1 LNILIAEDDI
11 DTVRIYDK
19 VLRERGHDVTLTNDG
34 QKCLAIYH
42 KEMNALNALQDKA
55 KSPYLCLP
63 FDTVVLDYKIP
74 GMDGFEVARKIMSI
88 NSHQRIILASAY
100 SKDIFEDAAEFF
112 NLPIEI
118 IQKPFAGSKLLD
130 LLENKGGN
138 RERYSNPKILD

>member
-1 LNILIAEDDI
+1 MNILIAEDDI
-11 DTVRIYDK
+11 DTIRIYDK
-19 VLRERGHDVTLTNDG
+19 LLRERGHDVTLTNDG
-34 QKCLAIYH
+34 QECLAIYH
-42 KEMNALNALQDKA
+42 EEMNALHDKA
-55 KSPYLCLP
+55 KSIYSCLP

-74 GMDGFEVARKIMSI
+74 SMDGFEVARKIMSI

>member
-1 LNILIAEDDI
+1 MNVLIAEDDI

-19 VLRERGHDVTLTNDG
+19 LLRERGHDVTLTNDG

-42 KEMNALNALQDKA
+42 EEMNALHHKA
-55 KSPYLCLP
+55 KSLYSCLP

-88 NSHQRIILASAY
+88 NSHQRIILTSAY

-118 IQKPFAGSKLLD
+118 IQKPFSGSKILD
-130 LLENKGGN
+130 VLENKGGN

>member
-1 LNILIAEDDI
+1 LNVLIAEDDI

-19 VLRERGHDVTLTNDG
+19 LLRDRGHVVTLTHDG

-42 KEMNALNALQDKA
+42 EGMNAMNDKA
-55 KSPYLCLP
+55 KSLYSCLP

-118 IQKPFAGSKLLD
+118 IQKPFSGSKLLD
-130 LLENKGGN
+130 LLENKRGN
-138 RERYSNPKILD
+138 RERHSNQRS

>member
-1 LNILIAEDDI
+1 LLLNVLIAEDDI

-19 VLRERGHDVTLTNDG
+19 LFRDRGHDIRVTNDG

-42 KEMNALNALQDKA
+42 EEMNALNDKA
-55 KSPYLCLP
+55 KSLCPCLP

-112 NLPIEI
+112 NLSIEI
-118 IQKPFAGSKLLD
+118 IQKPFSGSR
-130 LLENKGGN
+130 LLELLEKTGGN
-138 RERYSNPKILD
+138 REC

>member
-19 VLRERGHDVTLTNDG
+19 LLRERGHDVTLTNDG
-34 QKCLAIYH
+34 QKCLAIYQG
-42 KEMNALNALQDKA
+42 EMNTKA
-55 KSPYLCLP
+55 KSLYSCLP

>member
-1 LNILIAEDDI
+1 LNVLIAEDDI

-19 VLRERGHDVTLTNDG
+19 LLRDRGHVVTLTHDG

-42 KEMNALNALQDKA
+42 EGMNAMNDKA
-55 KSPYLCLP
+55 KSLYSCLP

-112 NLPIEI
+112 NLSIEI
-118 IQKPFAGSKLLD
+118 IQKPFSGSR
-130 LLENKGGN
+130 LLELLEKTGGN
-138 RERYSNPKILD
+138 REC

>member
-1 LNILIAEDDI
+1 MNILIAEDDI

-19 VLRERGHDVTLTNDG
+19 LLRERGHDVTLTNDG

-42 KEMNALNALQDKA
+42 EEMNALQDKA
-55 KSPYLCLP
+55 KSLCSCLP

-74 GMDGFEVARKIMSI
+74 GMDGFEVAQKIMSI

-118 IQKPFAGSKLLD
+118 IQKPFAGSTLLD
-130 LLENKGGN
+130 LLENKGSN